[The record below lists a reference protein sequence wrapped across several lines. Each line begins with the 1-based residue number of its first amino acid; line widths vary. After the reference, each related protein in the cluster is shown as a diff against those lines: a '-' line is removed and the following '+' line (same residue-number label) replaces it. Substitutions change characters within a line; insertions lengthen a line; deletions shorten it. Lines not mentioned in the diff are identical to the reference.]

1 MLFPGDAE
9 NDEQHWLLRFYQE
22 LLDVD
27 VLEAAHNGSY
37 NGLSPGW
44 LEASSPEV
52 VVISAGVN
60 ASY

>member
-27 VLEAAHNGSY
+27 VLEAAHHGSY
-37 NGLSPGW
+37 NGLS
-44 LEASSPEV
+44 EASSPEV